1 MNAYTLC
8 PPRPGALKAKSRRR
22 RGLSLFGVL
31 MALGIAAAA
40 VVGVVAIYNTTT
52 ETQNRNDAQALLT
65 SLTIAVQQIHQGAAD
80 YGPVGTDIVPMLA
93 LRNAIPGSARTAADT
108 IVHPFGGA
116 VTVTGS
122 GSSTA
127 TGRFIITFE
136 GLQAATCAL
145 LLDPY
150 AGQTRAGGVLWGV
163 KVGSRTAHAL
173 PLTPADILTECG
185 SITTTADVELEF
197 E

>member
-52 ETQNRNDAQALLT
+52 ETQNRNEAQALLT

-80 YGPVGTDIVPMLA
+80 YGTTGTDIVPMLA

-108 IVHPFGGA
+108 IVHPFGGP

-122 GSSTA
+122 GSTA

-136 GLQAATCAL
+136 GLEAATCAL

-163 KVGSRTAHAL
+163 KVGSRAARAL
-173 PLTPADILTECG
+173 PLTPANILTECS